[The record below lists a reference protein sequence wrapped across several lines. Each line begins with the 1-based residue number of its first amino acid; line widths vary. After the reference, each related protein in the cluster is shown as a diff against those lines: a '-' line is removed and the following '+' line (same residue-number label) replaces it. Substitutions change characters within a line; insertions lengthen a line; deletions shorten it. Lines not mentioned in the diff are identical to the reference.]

1 MLLEDRE
8 ISGLVKKGKKNKRER
23 ERIITRWARARS
35 TQKGVSLFIKTHV
48 KTTQYYG

>member
-8 ISGLVKKGKKNKRER
+8 ISGLVEKKGKKNKRER

-35 TQKGVSLFIKTHV
+35 TQKSVSLLNTRQNN
-48 KTTQYYG
+48 T